1 VWSATRE
8 FQLMAQPPGV
18 EPGERWGAMA
28 MTGVV
33 TSPLQAILRPHP
45 QGRHS
50 MIRRNPSGD
59 LPVVPPSAFIDPTAI
74 ICGKVVIGE
83 NVFIGP
89 YAVIRA
95 DETNAAGAMEAI
107 TIGSNSNIQDGVVI
121 HSKAGGRVTIGEY
134 TSIAHRAIVHGP
146 CELGDRVFL
155 GFNSVVFNCT
165 IGSGSVVRHNSVVEN
180 CNVPPNF
187 HIPSTSNI
195 HNDEELAKVP
205 LVSPDIS
212 SFSESVAFTNLELVR
227 GYKRIQNEF

>member
-1 VWSATRE
+1 
-8 FQLMAQPPGV
+8 
-18 EPGERWGAMA
+18 
-28 MTGVV
+28 
-33 TSPLQAILRPHP
+33 
-45 QGRHS
+45 

-59 LPVVPPSAFIDPTAI
+59 LPVVPSSAFIDPTAI

-95 DETNAAGAMEAI
+95 DESNADGQMEAI

-121 HSKAGGRVTIGEY
+121 HSKAGGRVTVGEY
-134 TSIAHRAIVHGP
+134 SSIAHRAIVHGP
-146 CELGDRVFL
+146 CEIGDRVFL

-165 IGSGSVVRHNSVVEN
+165 IGAGSVIRHNSVVEN
-180 CNVPPNF
+180 CHVPPNF
-187 HIPSTSNI
+187 HVPSTSNI
-195 HNDEELAKVP
+195 HNNEELAKVP